1 MKVKSF
7 KTRILVSGL
16 AVAMAGVALVGCSN
30 LASIAKSASNG
41 TLTAAEIASG
51 LKEALTIGVKT
62 GINVLS
68 ANNGYYNDVATR
80 IGLPSEAAVIT
91 KNIAKLPGGQDLV
104 TACVKSINATA
115 SDAAGDAVPIFTNA
129 VTSMTITDAKNILKS
144 GGTAA
149 TDYFKTKTKSP
160 LKSLFT
166 SYIGSSMKKKLVG
179 NVSAQSSWSTLT
191 SKWNTVAGSV
201 AGKVAGLKTVN
212 TDLTSY
218 LTDQAVDGIYYKVGQ
233 QEKKIRTNVSER
245 TTALLKKVF
254 AQQ

>member
-1 MKVKSF
+1 M
-7 KTRILVSGL
+7 
-16 AVAMAGVALVGCSN
+16 VGCST
-30 LASIAKSASNG
+30 LTSLGKSAASG
-41 TLTAAEIASG
+41 TLTATEIANG

-68 ANNGYYNDVATR
+68 TNNGYYNDVATR

-91 KNIAKLPGGQDLV
+91 QNVSKLPGGQDLI
-104 TACVKSINATA
+104 TSCIKSINATA
-115 SDAAGDAVPIFTNA
+115 SDAAGDAVPIFTSA
-129 VTSMTITDAKNILKS
+129 VTSMTITDAKTILKS

-149 TDYFKTKTKSP
+149 TDYFKTKTKTQ

-166 SYIGSSMKKKLVG
+166 SYIGNSMKKKLVG

-191 SKWNTVAGSV
+191 TKWNTVAGSV
-201 AGKVAGLKTVN
+201 VGKAAGLKTVN
-212 TDLTSY
+212 TDLTSH
-218 LTDQAVDGIYYKVGQ
+218 LTEQAVNGIYYKVGTE
-233 QEKKIRTNVSER
+233 EKNIRANVSAR